1 MEAPHMAALKYTTME
16 LGGRCAMTSG
26 TKKMLMWFVVS
37 WVSPEQHLLHTA
49 QSMVKGLSLR
59 GWMIWNV
66 LEQRLHCLIAHI
78 MAGEM
83 RTVATVRMQA

>member
-1 MEAPHMAALKYTTME
+1 MAALKYTTME

-49 QSMVKGLSLR
+49 QSMVKGLSPR

-78 MAGEM
+78 MDGEM